1 MNKPNL
7 PPPGASRQSKLNS
20 PTPHSQA
27 AQRFADQ
34 ATQDSPGL
42 VREFLAFL
50 RYNTK
55 WWLLPI
61 VAVLLLLSVLLMLGG
76 TAFAPFIY
84 TLF

>member
-1 MNKPNL
+1 MTKT
-7 PPPGASRQSKLNS
+7 NS
-20 PTPHSQA
+20 PQTNSPQTN
-27 AQRFADQ
+27 RFADE
-34 ATQDSPGL
+34 AGLESPGL
-42 VREFLAFL
+42 LREFLAFL

-61 VAVLLLLSVLLMLGG
+61 VAVLLLLSVLVMLGG